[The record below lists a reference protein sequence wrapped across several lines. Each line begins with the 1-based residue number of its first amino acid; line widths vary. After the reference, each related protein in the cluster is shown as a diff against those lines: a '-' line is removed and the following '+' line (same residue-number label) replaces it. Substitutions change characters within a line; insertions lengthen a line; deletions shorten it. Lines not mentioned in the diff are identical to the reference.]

1 MKHPLLVLAVSI
13 ELASCQ
19 HKVDPVIDL
28 SKAEW
33 QWSCPD
39 SSTLRPF
46 NASMPGHV
54 LEALVEADL
63 TPNPYLGTH
72 ERDVQWVETVPWHL
86 RAHIPNTGVDADSA
100 VMCLEGIDTY

>member
-1 MKHPLLVLAVSI
+1 
-13 ELASCQ
+13 
-19 HKVDPVIDL
+19 
-28 SKAEW
+28 
-33 QWSCPD
+33 
-39 SSTLRPF
+39 
-46 NASMPGHV
+46 MPGHV

-100 VMCLEGIDTY
+100 VMCLEGIDTYASVFVNDAQVLSANNAHRSWTTSLSL